1 MGSRNAE
8 GDDAVIDIA
17 KLAYLTSP
25 GPNVFILNFQVDH
38 EGGGAFVFQ
47 FEISRA
53 HLANIIID
61 GASFSLRETSF
72 HRVQVSSQTESA
84 NHERSTSAGT

>member
-1 MGSRNAE
+1 MK
-8 GDDAVIDIA
+8 A

-25 GPNVFILNFQVDH
+25 SPDRFMLHIQPVGAL
-38 EGGGAFVFQ
+38 GGDPVFQ

-61 GASFSLRETSF
+61 GASFSLRESSIS
-72 HRVQVSSQTESA
+72 RVPPTQTEDA
-84 NHERSTSAGT
+84 PHERAEHRA